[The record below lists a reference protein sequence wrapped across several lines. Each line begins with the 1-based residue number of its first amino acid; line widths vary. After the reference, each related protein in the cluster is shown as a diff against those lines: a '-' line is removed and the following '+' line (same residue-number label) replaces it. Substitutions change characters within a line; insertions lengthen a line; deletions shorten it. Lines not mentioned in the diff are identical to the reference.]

1 MFLFAIIYR
10 NETEWVIWR
19 LSVPLRV
26 CTADN
31 INNNNEMSMAISV
44 FCTSIGD

>member
-10 NETEWVIWR
+10 KRTEWVIWR
-19 LSVPLRV
+19 LAVPLRV

-44 FCTSIGD
+44 LSTSIDD